1 MALAGK
7 GQAQGHATAAATEE
21 EASEA
26 TKATTATTT
35 TTAHRAQLSV
45 APSIKAQTETK

>member
-21 EASEA
+21 EESGA
-26 TKATTATTT
+26 TRAT

>member
-21 EASEA
+21 EESG
-26 TKATTATTT
+26 ATTAT

>member
-7 GQAQGHATAAATEE
+7 GQAQGHAAAAATQE
-21 EASEA
+21 EASKA
-26 TKATTATTT
+26 TKATTATT

>member
-7 GQAQGHATAAATEE
+7 GQAQGHAAAAAAQE
-21 EASEA
+21 EASKA
-26 TKATTATTT
+26 TKATTAT

>member
-7 GQAQGHATAAATEE
+7 GQAQGHAAAAATQE
-21 EASEA
+21 EASKA
-26 TKATTATTT
+26 TKATTAT

>member
-21 EASEA
+21 EESG
-26 TKATTATTT
+26 ATTT
-35 TTAHRAQLSV
+35 TTRAHRAQLSV

>member
-7 GQAQGHATAAATEE
+7 GQAQGHAAAAATQEE
-21 EASEA
+21 ESKA
-26 TKATTATTT
+26 TKATTAT

>member
-7 GQAQGHATAAATEE
+7 GQAQVHAAAAATQE
-21 EASEA
+21 EASKA
-26 TKATTATTT
+26 TKATTAT

>member
-7 GQAQGHATAAATEE
+7 GQAQGHAAAAATQE
-21 EASEA
+21 EATKA
-26 TKATTATTT
+26 TKATTAT